1 MSSRSGCVRALAGA
15 VIVGDEL
22 GHRSVRFLRH
32 IIPLTAASPSG
43 SPTDRILGNGR
54 DGQRICTLAC
64 HSVGNARSA
73 SRSGSPGV
81 GAVGA
86 RGLDGVFSR
95 WRQARLSSSLSDP
108 VYNGSD
114 SHGGKY
120 IFQPFCLGIV
130 RCSRKVANSKSES
143 ASSRWGGKPS
153 DGSAQSVP
161 SRAMRKLPRSNSR
174 SRRVSIPAIR
184 RAFKTSQRWP
194 RSGWNGRF
202 PPSAG

>member
-1 MSSRSGCVRALAGA
+1 MAGTVSAFALWLATALVTLDRRAAQDRLEWGPWALEGWTA
-15 VIVGDEL
+15 SFPGGGRLVYL
-22 GHRSVRFLRH
+22 
-32 IIPLTAASPSG
+32 PLYQTP
-43 SPTDRILGNGR
+43 
-54 DGQRICTLAC
+54 C
-64 HSVGNARSA
+64 
-73 SRSGSPGV
+73 
-81 GAVGA
+81 
-86 RGLDGVFSR
+86 
-95 WRQARLSSSLSDP
+95 
-108 VYNGSD
+108 YNGSD

-161 SRAMRKLPRSNSR
+161 SRAMQKLPRSNSR

-184 RAFKTSQRWP
+184 RAFKTAQRWP
-194 RSGWNGRF
+194 RRGWNGRF